1 MRLFLSGATVWWVC
15 INVLQ
20 LCSNQDLHIMTDFIC
35 LFSSCNRTNW
45 KTHEYRNVWTGQGGL
60 KPFRNIFFWWR
71 NLWFHLGPC
80 SKVVLLHSLSLSFVL
95 FPWFLQFFPVPV
107 LSHALI
113 CSLPS
118 TVAKYLLHLFLST
131 VIVTMSL
138 CLFSLMNA
146 VPEACSGNSP
156 SPSINPSSAVI
167 SFQLILL
174 SVSPWFVLSQMWF
187 SLPIFSAACS
197 CCAGTRSSGILGGA
211 TTRASAL
218 LPAAVGSWG
227 RENSAQPVEPGWRLL
242 SADGALKELWWIS
255 LPQRF
260 ITWTNVIF
268 IFFSLSFKLTIG
280 TALTTAK
287 SL

>member
-118 TVAKYLLHLFLST
+118 TVASICCICSCPQSSWPCHCVSSLSWMLSLRPAQAILLAPASIPHLQLSASNLSCSVFLPD
-131 VIVTMSL
+131 
-138 CLFSLMNA
+138 LFSPRCGSPCPYFLQPVHVVL
-146 VPEACSGNSP
+146 VPEA
-156 SPSINPSSAVI
+156 A
-167 SFQLILL
+167 
-174 SVSPWFVLSQMWF
+174 
-187 SLPIFSAACS
+187 
-197 CCAGTRSSGILGGA
+197 
-211 TTRASAL
+211 
-218 LPAAVGSWG
+218 GSWEG
-227 RENSAQPVEPGWRLL
+227 QQPEPQLFCLL
-242 SADGALKELWWIS
+242 LWGAGEEKIQL
-255 LPQRF
+255 
-260 ITWTNVIF
+260 
-268 IFFSLSFKLTIG
+268 SLSSQAG
-280 TALTTAK
+280 DC
-287 SL
+287 SLQMVL